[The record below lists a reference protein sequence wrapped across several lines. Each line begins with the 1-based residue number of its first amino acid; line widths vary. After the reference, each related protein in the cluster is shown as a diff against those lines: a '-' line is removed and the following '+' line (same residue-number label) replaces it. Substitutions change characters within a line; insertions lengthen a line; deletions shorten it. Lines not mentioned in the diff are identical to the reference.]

1 MRVDFAA
8 LSDDDRIDL
17 IMQKGGVAAVRSG
30 GLPDSVS
37 QGATTGVFFEF
48 FAGGGMARAGLGPR
62 WRCAFANEIDR
73 KKAAVYAT
81 NWGAAELHV
90 GDVAKLTLA
99 DLGGEADLAWASFP
113 CQDLSLAGTGA
124 GLTGRRSRTFWP
136 FWKLIEALAGDGR
149 GPATV
154 VLENVCGAL
163 TSHQGRDF
171 ARVGAAFAE
180 AGYQFGALVID
191 AARFLP
197 QSRPR
202 LFLLGVRDDLPVPP
216 RLSTAAPDPRWHPP
230 ALVTAFERLNASAAS
245 RWRWWSLPGPAG
257 ARAAF
262 ADIIEEHPTDVDWHS
277 AAETTRLISLMNPV
291 NLSKVRMA
299 QKTARRVVG
308 AVYKRTRN
316 DETGKKVQRAE
327 VRFDNM
333 AGCLR
338 TPAGGSSRQSI
349 IVIEGD
355 RIRSRLLSSREA
367 ARLMGLS
374 DEYRLPHNYNEAY
387 HLAGDGVAVPVVR
400 YLSAHLIEP
409 LIASRSQAANLAA

>member
-1 MRVDFAA
+1 
-8 LSDDDRIDL
+8 
-17 IMQKGGVAAVRSG
+17 MQKGGFAAVRSS
-30 GLPDSVS
+30 GLPGSGS
-37 QGATTGVFFEF
+37 QDAATGVFFEF

-62 WRCAFANEIDR
+62 WRCAFANEIDQ
-73 KKAAVYAT
+73 KKAAVYAA
-81 NWGAAELHV
+81 NWGAVELRV
-90 GDVAKLTLA
+90 GDVAELISV
-99 DLGGEADLAWASFP
+99 DLPGAADLAWASFP
-113 CQDLSLAGTGA
+113 CQDLSLAGAGA
-124 GLTGRRSRTFWP
+124 GLTGRRSGTFWP
-136 FWKLIEALAGDGR
+136 FWKLMEALAVEGR
-149 GPATV
+149 APAMV
-154 VLENVCGAL
+154 ALENVCGAL

-171 ARVGAAFAE
+171 ARIGAAFAE

-216 RLSTAAPDPRWHPP
+216 GLSAAAPDPRWHPP
-230 ALVTAFERLNASAAS
+230 ALVTAFERLGAPAAS
-245 RWRWWSLPGPAG
+245 RWRWWSMPGPTG
-257 ARAAF
+257 ARPAF
-262 ADIIEEHPTDVDWHS
+262 ADIIEEHPPDVDWHS

-299 QKTARRVVG
+299 QKTPRCVVG
-308 AVYKRTRN
+308 TVYKRTRT
-316 DETGKKVQRAE
+316 DEAGTKVQRAE

-367 ARLMGLS
+367 ARLMGLP

-409 LIASRSQAANLAA
+409 LIASGSKAANLAA